1 MSIKQIRITV
11 GNESGTLME
20 LTKVLADYDIEL
32 RAMNLVDIKDVRSL
46 RIIVD
51 DVYTANMVLKAAGY
65 DTVIRPVIVLELEDT
80 PESLPAFLAPLAAE
94 GITLKYGYSF
104 LENRQK
110 RFYFA
115 MRIEDYERA
124 EKVLIDAGFKPIMQD
139 DLHRIFF

>member
-20 LTKVLADYDIEL
+20 LTKVLADHDIEL

-65 DTVIRPVIVLELEDT
+65 DTVIRPVIVLEL
-80 PESLPAFLAPLAAE
+80 
-94 GITLKYGYSF
+94 
-104 LENRQK
+104 
-110 RFYFA
+110 
-115 MRIEDYERA
+115 
-124 EKVLIDAGFKPIMQD
+124 
-139 DLHRIFF
+139 

>member
-1 MSIKQIRITV
+1 
-11 GNESGTLME
+11 
-20 LTKVLADYDIEL
+20 
-32 RAMNLVDIKDVRSL
+32 
-46 RIIVD
+46 
-51 DVYTANMVLKAAGY
+51 MVLKAAGY
-65 DTVIRPVIVLELEDT
+65 DTVIRPVIVLELEDK

-94 GITLKYGYSF
+94 GIILKYGYSF

-124 EKVLIDAGFKPIMQD
+124 EQVLIDAGFKPIMQD

>member
-1 MSIKQIRITV
+1 MSVKQISIFLENKPGKMCEV
-11 GNESGTLME
+11 SE
-20 LTKVLADYDIEL
+20 VLAERGINM
-32 RAMNLVDIKDVRSL
+32 RGISL
-46 RIIVD
+46 AETEGFGIVRIIVD